1 MTCLHRAGRL
11 VARRHAAFTTAPV
24 TKDPRPVDTA
34 KAVYVNCSVNT
45 ANHADAPLIKES
57 IRLTEAYAEIATQRD
72 ADMAAAE
79 AATDRELAARLD
91 RLIKPIAAAGPG
103 DTSSTPRME
112 RQKPLALH
120 MQLGGPGS
128 AGRTNELAYINGKLQ
143 DQQQVLRLES
153 QKTLA
158 LWAQLDELQASSKTA
173 AANVRAIHDDTRIL
187 QEDCEMASRKLQKKS
202 QDLYTALGAC
212 DIVFAERHR
221 LSEERNR
228 LKNN

>member
-1 MTCLHRAGRL
+1 E
-11 VARRHAAFTTAPV
+11 AA
-24 TKDPRPVDTA
+24 
-34 KAVYVNCSVNT
+34 
-45 ANHADAPLIKES
+45 
-57 IRLTEAYAEIATQRD
+57 RLTEAYAEAAKQRD

-79 AATDRELAARLD
+79 AATHRELAAQLD
-91 RLIKPIAAAGPG
+91 RLTKPIAAAGPG
-103 DTSSTPRME
+103 DTSSTPSVKH
-112 RQKPLALH
+112 QKPLALH

-158 LWAQLDELQASSKTA
+158 LRTQLDELQASSKIA
-173 AANVRAIHDDTRIL
+173 AANVNIIHDDTHIL
-187 QEDCEMASRKLQKKS
+187 REECEMASRKLRAIS

-221 LSEERNR
+221 LSKELHR
-228 LKNN
+228 LSY